1 MLTKFARWIFSF
13 DVVLI
18 WYPHPTRKGNFK
30 MTAQR
35 PLTKTE
41 QRNAEPSIKDLF
53 PDRWLSPEHLAG
65 RRPVVAIEA
74 VTLETLYSA
83 QTKKPEQKLVITF
96 HRATLR
102 MICNKTQAFRLA
114 ELCKSEN
121 YLRWVG
127 HQVSLSAGRAQNGK
141 LTIIVGPIPDDTAT
155 TDTKSSITTA
165 DDVAGVAEDEYTET
179 PPVDDDT
186 DDQTRYES

>member
-30 MTAQR
+30 MTTQR

-83 QTKKPEQKLVITF
+83 QTKKPEQKLVIQF

-141 LTIIVGPIPDDTAT
+141 LTIIVGPIPDDTAADTKASIAT
-155 TDTKSSITTA
+155 TDDA
-165 DDVAGVAEDEYTET
+165 AGVAEDEYTES
-179 PPVDDDT
+179 PPVDDEGE
-186 DDQTRYES
+186 QYESNN